1 MHVKYWLLFKE
12 EEFSFRLFAHQPL
25 AKVAISEDTKDDGQ
39 AQAVADMQQLEFD
52 EHDPELMARVKEAA
66 IDYKDILRQS
76 TVPYPA
82 MQFHH
87 RVIDINTVNKSVT
100 EKSNEEEKAKSV
112 VILKRRSRQERSRY
126 SPRWETQIHQEDGQV
141 GQVSWHECRSSII

>member
-1 MHVKYWLLFKE
+1 M
-12 EEFSFRLFAHQPL
+12 

-82 MQFHH
+82 MQFPH

-126 SPRWETQIHQEDGQV
+126 SPR
-141 GQVSWHECRSSII
+141 